1 MSKPKKNTLVLPRL
15 QLRDELIKVRVRDE
29 SPGNDYHI
37 YLWMEERPSSQCFLC
52 ISRAVGARALQAAC
66 RTHAGSAGP
75 LGAGQLPQDRQGHAI
90 LLPRV

>member
-37 YLWMEERPSSQCFLC
+37 YLWVEQSPK
-52 ISRAVGARALQAAC
+52 
-66 RTHAGSAGP
+66 
-75 LGAGQLPQDRQGHAI
+75 
-90 LLPRV
+90 